1 MQSMAQPLRIQWSS
15 LSVVGMG
22 KETTKLVECP
32 VVERVPA
39 LREVLQRTVVH
50 ALGAVGLGD
59 RAIRHRTKT
68 GDPLMR
74 DEK

>member
-1 MQSMAQPLRIQWSS
+1 
-15 LSVVGMG
+15 
-22 KETTKLVECP
+22 LVECP

-59 RAIRHRTKT
+59 HDLLR
-68 GDPLMR
+68 PLNDHPTSHKDR
-74 DEK
+74 RPPDER

>member
-1 MQSMAQPLRIQWSS
+1 
-15 LSVVGMG
+15 MG

-59 RAIRHRTKT
+59 HDLLR
-68 GDPLMR
+68 PLNDHPTSHKDR
-74 DEK
+74 RPPDER